1 MEHKCEICD
10 STENL
15 KYFATSGCI
24 ERGDSKTY
32 LSGGIYICDECLSI
46 CDECKTCGK
55 TKASMLIEPF
65 VNGLMESDFFCK
77 CPETK
82 EEKEERY
89 KREEKRYNKLQEKK
103 RYEKTIKGIQKHIN
117 ERNAK
122 TEENKINE
130 SRIEDIKNNICQ
142 SECGDCILDCII
154 ANVFQV
160 TTNEI
165 RAITQENIEVFTK
178 DDLYHFTEEET
189 ETLKDEIKKY
199 QTSTPPYAYSI
210 RGVFKLAFLLKN
222 GKGKAFINSA
232 IESVLKNNFFET
244 NDKILQELYD
254 SLTDSYIYRSIKEKQ
269 DADKNRLLQLEQE
282 VKELKKE
289 NDEYYQKVFN
299 LKTYLFLAVC
309 AILFLIAMIFKS

>member
-1 MEHKCEICD
+1 
-10 STENL
+10 
-15 KYFATSGCI
+15 
-24 ERGDSKTY
+24 
-32 LSGGIYICDECLSI
+32 
-46 CDECKTCGK
+46 
-55 TKASMLIEPF
+55 
-65 VNGLMESDFFCK
+65 MESDFFCK

-82 EEKEERY
+82 EEIEERY

-130 SRIEDIKNNICQ
+130 
-142 SECGDCILDCII
+142 
-154 ANVFQV
+154 
-160 TTNEI
+160 
-165 RAITQENIEVFTK
+165 
-178 DDLYHFTEEET
+178 
-189 ETLKDEIKKY
+189 
-199 QTSTPPYAYSI
+199 
-210 RGVFKLAFLLKN
+210 LKN
-222 GKGKAFINSA
+222 
-232 IESVLKNNFFET
+232 
-244 NDKILQELYD
+244 
-254 SLTDSYIYRSIKEKQ
+254 IKEKQ

>member
-15 KYFATSGCI
+15 KYFATSGYI
-24 ERGDSKTY
+24 EKEDSKAY

-55 TKASMLIEPF
+55 IKASMLIEPF
-65 VNGLMESDFFCK
+65 VNGLMKSDFFCK

-130 SRIEDIKNNICQ
+130 
-142 SECGDCILDCII
+142 
-154 ANVFQV
+154 
-160 TTNEI
+160 
-165 RAITQENIEVFTK
+165 
-178 DDLYHFTEEET
+178 
-189 ETLKDEIKKY
+189 
-199 QTSTPPYAYSI
+199 
-210 RGVFKLAFLLKN
+210 LKN
-222 GKGKAFINSA
+222 
-232 IESVLKNNFFET
+232 
-244 NDKILQELYD
+244 
-254 SLTDSYIYRSIKEKQ
+254 IKEKQ

-282 VKELKKE
+282 VKDLKKE

-309 AILFLIAMIFKS
+309 VILFLIAMIFKS